1 MPKGKQEE
9 PKVIEL
15 IDGYVCVVDQVC
27 WTLARRAK
35 KKNGENYFQNIS
47 YHNSLESV
55 FKALGRRMS
64 VDALKSGSQTIP
76 QAIQTI
82 SESNSRLEK
91 LIEDSFPEFEVRKK
105 V

>member
-1 MPKGKQEE
+1 MPKGKQDA

-15 IDGYVCVVDQVC
+15 IDGYVCVVDQLC
-27 WTLARRAK
+27 WTLAKRAW
-35 KKNGENYFQNIS
+35 KKNGDEYFVNIS
-47 YHNSLESV
+47 YHNSLQSV
-55 FKALGRRMS
+55 FKALGKRMS

-91 LIEDSFPEFEVRKK
+91 LIEDSFTDFEVRKK

>member
-9 PKVIEL
+9 AKIIEL
-15 IDGYVCVVDQVC
+15 IDGYVCVVDQLC
-27 WTLARRAK
+27 WTLAK
-35 KKNGENYFQNIS
+35 KVKRKNGEECTNNIS

-64 VDALKSGSQTIP
+64 VDALKSGSQSIP
-76 QAIQTI
+76 QAVQTI
-82 SESNSRLEK
+82 CESNSRLEK
-91 LIEDSFPEFEVRKK
+91 LIEDSFPDFEVRKK